1 MVSRV
6 LIAAPSTGQ
15 GKTTIA
21 TGVMAALRSAG
32 HVVSGHKVGPD
43 YIDPGY
49 HALATGRPGRNLD
62 PHLVGEA
69 RIVPL
74 LLHGARGADIAVIE
88 GVMGLY
94 DGRIGGDGYASTA
107 HVAKLTRTPVVLV
120 MDVARQSRTAAAI
133 AAGMGAFDPE
143 VQIAGVILNRAGSTR
158 NVAEIERS
166 LDVPVLGV
174 VPRDD
179 RLSAPSR
186 HLGLVP
192 VAERDAS
199 VGLIQLLGEQ
209 VAMHVDLGA
218 LLAIAR
224 DASTLDAEPW
234 DPASELTPVSGRPV
248 IAVAGG
254 RAFTF
259 RYPET
264 DELLTAA
271 GCEVVAFDPL
281 IDPALPEGTQGIYLG
296 GGFPE
301 VYASELA
308 ANTSLMTAIRDAVD
322 ARVPTVAECAGLL
335 YLAASLD
342 GAAMVGAIK
351 AEATMTDRLT
361 LRYPEAKGVTDS
373 LLTRVGEVVTGHVFD
388 RSTPL
393 PAADDPAAWVID
405 GEPSGFSTEALHASY
420 LHVHWAGHPQLAQR
434 LAQAASSTPPSAQVE
449 TSPRLAPD
457 RSPVAVADL
466 HHHGDAE
473 ATQGLAD
480 FAVNVYPGPRP
491 AWLDEALVAGV
502 VDSARYPNAE
512 GARMLVAERHGL
524 PATHVLPTAGAA
536 EAFDLIARIRAWR
549 CPVVVHPQFT
559 EPHAALMRAGREVT
573 TVMTDESFRLR
584 PERIPARADLV
595 MIGNPT
601 NPTGVLHHADDLRA
615 LMRPGRVLVVDEAF
629 MDAVPGEPESLIGE
643 PGVIVVRSLTKHWA
657 IPGIRAGYVVAAPEI
672 IEALARVQTP
682 WSVSAPAIAAMSAI
696 ASQSSRERAEELT
709 AWRQHLTAELA
720 RRGLRVADSVAPFVL
735 AQLGKGV
742 HARLRCHGIAARRCD
757 TFPGLDDSW
766 VRLAVRPPESTATL
780 LAALDTVLAEA

>member
-21 TGVMAALRSAG
+21 TGLMAALRSAG

-88 GVMGLY
+88 GVMGLH

-107 HVAKLTRTPVVLV
+107 HVAKLTSTPVVLV

-133 AAGMGAFDPE
+133 AAGMRAFDPE
-143 VQIAGVILNRAGSTR
+143 VQIAGVILNRAGSAR

-166 LDVPVLGV
+166 LDMPVLGV

-192 VAERDAS
+192 AAERDAS
-199 VGLIQLLGEQ
+199 VRLIQLLGEQ
-209 VAMHVDLGA
+209 VATHVDLGA
-218 LLAIAR
+218 LLAIAQG
-224 DASTLDAEPW
+224 ATTLDAEPW
-234 DPASELTPVSGRPV
+234 DPASDVTPVSGRPV
-248 IAVAGG
+248 IAVADG

-281 IDPALPEGTQGIYLG
+281 TDAALPERTQGIYLG

-308 ANTSLMTAIRDAVD
+308 ANTSLMSAIRDAVD
-322 ARVPTVAECAGLL
+322 ASVPTVAECAGLL

-351 AEATMTDRLT
+351 AEATMTGRLT
-361 LRYPEAKGVTDS
+361 LRYPEASAATDS
-373 LLTRVGEVVTGHVFD
+373 LLTRVGEVVTGHEFH
-388 RSTPL
+388 RTTTL
-393 PAADDPAAWVID
+393 PAADDSAAWVID
-405 GEPSGFSTEALHASY
+405 GEAVGFSTEALHASY

-434 LAQAASSTPPSAQVE
+434 LAEAASAAQPSAQVE

-473 ATQGLAD
+473 ATEGLAD

-491 AWLDEALVAGV
+491 AWLDDALVAGV

-512 GARMLVAERHGL
+512 RARMLVAERHGL

-536 EAFDLIARIRAWR
+536 EAFDLIARLRPWR
-549 CPVVVHPQFT
+549 CSVVVHPQFT
-559 EPHAALMRAGREVT
+559 EPHAALIRAGLEVT

-584 PERIPARADLV
+584 PQRIPARADLV

-601 NPTGVLHHADDLRA
+601 NPTGVLHRADDLRA

-643 PGVIVVRSLTKHWA
+643 PGVVVLRSLTKHWS
-657 IPGIRAGYVVAAPEI
+657 IPGIRAGYVLADPEI

-709 AWRQHLTAELA
+709 AWRQHLTTELA
-720 RRGLRVADSVAPFVL
+720 RRGIRAADSVAPFVL

-742 HARLRCHGIAARRCD
+742 HARLRRQGIAARRCD